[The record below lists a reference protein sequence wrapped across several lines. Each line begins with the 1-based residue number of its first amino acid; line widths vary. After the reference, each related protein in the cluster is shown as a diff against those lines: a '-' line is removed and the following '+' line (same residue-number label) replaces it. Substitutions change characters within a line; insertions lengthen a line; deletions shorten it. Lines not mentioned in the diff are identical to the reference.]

1 MGFLSILKTKNKMDK
16 LKRIKIGL
24 ALNASMLAIS
34 MSAFFNVLNSG
45 SAWRIIATI
54 IGMSLWSVFII
65 ILLKQY
71 KKEKNK
77 QFIN

>member
-1 MGFLSILKTKNKMDK
+1 MEK

-34 MSAFFNVLNSG
+34 MSAFFNVINSG
-45 SAWRIIATI
+45 SAWRIVATI
-54 IGMSLWSVFII
+54 IGMSVWSVFIVI
-65 ILLKQY
+65 FLKQY

-77 QFIN
+77 QSVN